1 MSAAK
6 NRFLALV
13 FTFLAVQS
21 VQAEI
26 LPIEYFAQ
34 LPDFRQASLSP
45 DGKKIAGIVTV
56 RGTSMI
62 IAMDLEA
69 KKTYPLGRTENETA
83 KINWIRWGNNERLL
97 MSYRRPENQWGVE
110 YMTSRLMSIKY
121 DGTDM
126 RGMFWE
132 DSQYDYVPQYQDQ
145 IISMLPDD
153 DRYFLLALDSQDPGS
168 DGVYRV
174 DINTGKRK
182 LIQSSV
188 TNARDWIADQQGRP
202 RIAIAT
208 DGTDQKIVVFDTK
221 GKNRRTLWEF
231 ETFSEDIIKP
241 MGFGLDPNQLYVR
254 AYHKGRLAIFDVDLS
269 DPELNLN
276 LIVASERRDITG
288 GLIYSPKTGDAIGVN
303 YATSES
309 LYHFWDESY
318 AKLSEAIDKALSNT
332 NNWIN
337 GFSADESRYLIYSN
351 DDTSPGMYYLG
362 DRDRNQLQVVG
373 RAYPHLTPDVLQPKK
388 VKRIEARD
396 GLKMTAYLTLPKD
409 ASDQPIPTVLHPH
422 GGPIA
427 RDTSGF
433 DYWTQFFANRG
444 YAVLQVNFRGS
455 SGYGFDFMEAGL
467 QNWGQEMQEDL
478 EDATR
483 WLVEEGIADPERI
496 CIVGGSYGGY
506 AALMGVAK
514 TPDLYACAVSFAGV
528 TDLNRLVK
536 GARGYTSYEAV
547 KEIVG
552 TDKSQLRETS
562 PARLAEAINAP
573 ILLAHGDKDIR
584 VQVEHSRLMK
594 SALQRADKDF
604 EYIEFE
610 DGDHHLSNAEHR
622 MEFFKAMDTFL
633 AKYLAPRADN
643 RQASSSN

>member
-1 MSAAK
+1 MIGAAK
-6 NRFLALV
+6 SIVFILLTTLCSQTLV
-13 FTFLAVQS
+13 
-21 VQAEI
+21 AEI
-26 LPIEYFAQ
+26 LPVEHFAQ

-45 DGKKIAGIVTV
+45 DGKKIAGIVNV
-56 RGTSMI
+56 RGTSMA

-110 YMTSRLMSIKY
+110 YTASRLMSIKY
-121 DGTDM
+121 DGTEVK
-126 RGMFWE
+126 GMFWIE
-132 DSQYDYVPQYQDQ
+132 SRHDYVPISQDRVV
-145 IISMLPDD
+145 SMLPDD
-153 DRYFLLALDSQDPGS
+153 DRYFLLALDAEEPGS
-168 DGVYRV
+168 RGVYRV

-182 LIQSSV
+182 LVQSSV
-188 TNARDWIADQQGRP
+188 TDAWTWIADQQGRP
-202 RIAIAT
+202 RIALAA
-208 DGTDQKIVVFDTK
+208 DGTDQKIIAFDAK

-254 AYHKGRLAIFDVDLS
+254 AYHEGRFAIFDVDLN

-288 GLIYSPKTGDAIGVN
+288 GLIYSPKTRDAIGVN

-309 LYHFWDESY
+309 LYHFWDEGY
-318 AKLSEAIDKALSNT
+318 AEFTEAIDKALPNT
-332 NNWIN
+332 NNWVN
-337 GFSADESRYLIYSN
+337 GFSADENRYLIYSSE
-351 DDTSPGMYYLG
+351 DVSPGMYYLG
-362 DRDRNQLQVVG
+362 DRDQNQLQVVG

-388 VKRIEARD
+388 FKRIEARD
-396 GLKMTAYLTLPKD
+396 GIKMTAYLTLPKG
-409 ASDQPIPTVLHPH
+409 ASDQPLPTILHPH
-422 GGPIA
+422 GGPIS

-455 SGYGFDFMEAGL
+455 SGYGFDFMKAGM

-478 EDATR
+478 EDATH
-483 WLVEEGIADPERI
+483 WLVEEGIADPDRI

-528 TDLNRLVK
+528 TNLNQLMREEK
-536 GARGYTSYEAV
+536 EYGAYEAL
-547 KEIVG
+547 KEMVG
-552 TDKSQLRETS
+552 ADRQQLRETS
-562 PARLAEAINAP
+562 PTRLAETIKAP
-573 ILLAHGDKDIR
+573 ILLVHGDQDR
-584 VQVEHSRLMK
+584 VVKVEHSRLMK
-594 SALQRADKDF
+594 TALEKADKDF

-610 DGDHHLSNAEHR
+610 EGDHYLSNAEHR
-622 MEFFKAMDTFL
+622 MEFFKAMDVFL
-633 AKYLAPRADN
+633 AKYLKPSHQVSAN
-643 RQASSSN
+643 